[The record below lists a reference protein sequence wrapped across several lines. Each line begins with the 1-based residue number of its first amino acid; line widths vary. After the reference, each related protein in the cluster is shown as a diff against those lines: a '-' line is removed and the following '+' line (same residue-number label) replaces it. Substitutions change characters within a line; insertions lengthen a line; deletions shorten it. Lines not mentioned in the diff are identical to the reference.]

1 MGNDNQGTG
10 NNIMLGAGN
19 FGNNMHWIGDNA
31 DGSGNN
37 TVVGIGSIGNN
48 MSIIG
53 DNSQGSGNNSNLGA
67 FGFANNIGLI
77 GSAASDSG
85 NNTNGSPLFGFAQ
98 NFVVV
103 GDGADVRATTR
114 TLGALRV
121 RAEHRADRCG
131 ADGSGNNTHGGFN
144 FALVGPGVD
153 GAGNNNG
160 GGFNV
165 AILPRPGQNCT
176 GPACFNFLGAQFGN

>member
-1 MGNDNQGTG
+1 MKT
-10 NNIMLGAGN
+10 GAGVLSLT
-19 FGNNMHWIGDNA
+19 GDNSSF
-31 DGSGNN
+31 SGNN
-37 TVVGIGSIGNN
+37 R
-48 MSIIG
+48 
-53 DNSQGSGNNSNLGA
+53 NLGA

-85 NNTNGSPLFGFAQ
+85 NNTSGSPLFGFAQ
-98 NFVVV
+98 NVALI
-103 GDGADVRATTR
+103 GDGAD
-114 TLGALRV
+114 
-121 RAEHRADRCG
+121 H
-131 ADGSGNNTHGGFN
+131 SGNNRAGGFN

-165 AILPRPGQNCT
+165 AILPRPGQSCN